1 MYDKL
6 EELKIILYLIA
17 ILVVIVGLFQMGI
30 MDEILKALGIIVAV
44 ISGIITIIALI
55 LSVHFLI
62 TDEIR
67 KK

>member
-44 ISGIITIIALI
+44 ISGIITIIVLI